1 MNEAKQRLAHEV
13 REARKELDLSQER
26 LAEILSD
33 DPRTILN
40 IEAGRGNPKF
50 ETLYSLVSYLKIPAN
65 KIFDPEYRD
74 DAPNLHKLLAMQK
87 DCTEQEAADLIPV
100 IRCLLDLLRR

>member
-1 MNEAKQRLAHEV
+1 MNDAKQRLADEV
-13 REARKELDLSQER
+13 REARKELGLSQER

-33 DPRTILN
+33 DSRTILN

-50 ETLYSLVSYLKIPAN
+50 ETLYSLITYLKIPAN
-65 KIFDPEYRD
+65 KIFDSEYKD
-74 DAPNLHKLLAMQK
+74 DTPNRQKLLSLLK
-87 DCTEQEAADLIPV
+87 DCTEQEAEFLIPV